1 MGFRQGY
8 ARGHRQ
14 RSGAAARG
22 ALRELIEAYAT
33 ELGHWPPVILT
44 GGDARLVG
52 GDPNESGLVQAIVPD
67 LVLRRGGGVLSNAG
81 QVIDDW
87 IVG

>member
-1 MGFRQGY
+1 MRGRAGPC
-8 ARGHRQ
+8 AR
-14 RSGAAARG
+14 
-22 ALRELIEAYAT
+22 LIEAYAT

-67 LVLRRGGGVLSNAG
+67 LVLHGAAAAYYQNAG